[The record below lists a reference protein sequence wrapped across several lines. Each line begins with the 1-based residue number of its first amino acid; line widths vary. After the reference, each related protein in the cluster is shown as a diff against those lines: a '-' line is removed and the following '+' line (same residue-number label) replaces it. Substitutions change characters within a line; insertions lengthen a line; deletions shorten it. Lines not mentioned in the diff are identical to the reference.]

1 VAPNKKQFEAWNGGE
16 SVHYVAHADRYD
28 RQRAPFTE
36 ALLEQIRLTPHQSLL
51 DVGCGCGALT
61 LAAARFAD
69 SAVGIDI
76 SAPLTQV
83 ASERA
88 STARIDNVEFVVADA
103 QTHAFAPGT
112 FDLVVS
118 QFGLMFFDNPVRA
131 FSNLRRS
138 LAPGG
143 RLALVSW
150 RPISANE
157 WLTVIASQVAK
168 RVEIPEF
175 GGLAKGPGM
184 FALMDQNETTT
195 LLEAAGFTGVAFE
208 SLAPSILIGGGG
220 TVDQSME
227 FLLGM
232 GMVRGLVELAG
243 ADAYDEVV
251 EAVRS
256 SLIERYEPGIGV
268 QLGAGAWFVTALAS
282 ASIQEGRLPRST
294 DGTAPGP
301 IGRPD

>member
-1 VAPNKKQFEAWNGGE
+1 MAPNKNQFEAWNGGE
-16 SVHYVAHADRYD
+16 SVHYVDHADRYD
-28 RQRAPFTE
+28 RQLAPFTE
-36 ALLEQIRLTPHQSLL
+36 ALLEQVRLSPDRSLL

-76 SAPLTQV
+76 STPLTEV

-103 QTHAFAPGT
+103 QTYAFAPGT

-118 QFGLMFFDNPVRA
+118 QFGLMFFDDPVGA

-143 RLALVSW
+143 RLAFVSW
-150 RPISANE
+150 QGLPANE
-157 WLTVIASQVAK
+157 WLTVIASQVAN
-168 RVEIPEF
+168 RVEMPEF
-175 GGLAKGPGM
+175 GGLSKGPGM
-184 FALMDQNETTT
+184 FALMDQDETTA
-195 LLEAAGFTGVAFE
+195 LLEAAGFTEVEFE
-208 SLAPSILIGGGG
+208 SLAPTILIGGGG

-232 GMVRGLVELAG
+232 GMARGLVGLAG
-243 ADAYDEVV
+243 TDAHDEVV
-251 EAVRS
+251 EAVRL
-256 SLIERYEPGIGV
+256 SLTERYEPGVGV
-268 QLGAGAWFVTALAS
+268 QFGAGAWMVTALS
-282 ASIQEGRLPRST
+282 
-294 DGTAPGP
+294 
-301 IGRPD
+301 

>member
-1 VAPNKKQFEAWNGGE
+1 MAPNKKQFEAWNGGE
-16 SVHYVAHADRYD
+16 SVHYVDHADRYD
-28 RQRAPFTE
+28 RQLAPFTE
-36 ALLEQIRLTPHQSLL
+36 ALLEQVRLTPHRSLL

-76 SAPLTQV
+76 SAPLTEV

-88 STARIDNVEFVVADA
+88 SIAQIDNVEFVVADA
-103 QTHAFAPGT
+103 QTYAFAPDT

-118 QFGLMFFDNPVRA
+118 QFGLMFFDDPVGA

-143 RLALVSW
+143 RLAFVSW
-150 RPISANE
+150 QGLPANE

-168 RVEIPEF
+168 CVEIPEF
-175 GGLAKGPGM
+175 GGLSRGPGM
-184 FALMDQNETTT
+184 FALMDQDETTA
-195 LLEAAGFTGVAFE
+195 LLEAAGFTEVAFE
-208 SLAPSILIGGGG
+208 SLAPTILIGGGG

-232 GMVRGLVELAG
+232 GMARGLVGLAG
-243 ADAYDEVV
+243 TDAHDEVV
-251 EAVRS
+251 EAVRL
-256 SLIERYEPGIGV
+256 SLTERYEPGVGV
-268 QLGAGAWFVTALAS
+268 QFGAGAWMVTAL
-282 ASIQEGRLPRST
+282 T
-294 DGTAPGP
+294 
-301 IGRPD
+301 